1 MLGLTGSMSDTDQRH
16 RVVVMG
22 PGKVGK
28 TCILKRFLFNSYA
41 EDYKETVEDLY
52 CRDYSV
58 RGACIKVDLLDTAGN
73 LAFPA
78 MRRLSISTAH
88 AFVLVYSIT
97 SQASFEEIKKIWA
110 QIKEE
115 RCNYQE
121 IPCVIVGA
129 MTDLEN
135 SRQVEKFDT
144 LNWVYNESFPGGFV
158 EVSAKDDEN
167 VEDIFRLL
175 LDQSRGG
182 ARYTGPLSHRRRSA
196 NSLDESEPVKE
207 EWDSD
212 AKSFNRSRSLVRR
225 GSKGPK
231 VRKAR
236 RHDKNDC
243 RVS

>member
-1 MLGLTGSMSDTDQRH
+1 MSDTDQRH

-28 TCILKRFLFNSYA
+28 TCILKRFLFNTYS

-52 CRDYSV
+52 CRDYNV
-58 RGACIKVDLLDTAGN
+58 RGSCIKVDLLDTAGN
-73 LAFPA
+73 LEFPA
-78 MRRLSISTAH
+78 MRRLSITTAH
-88 AFVLVYSIT
+88 GFVLVYSIT
-97 SQASFEEIKKIWA
+97 SQRSFEEMKKLWT

-115 RCNYQE
+115 RSNYQE
-121 IPCVIVGA
+121 IPCVIVGS

-144 LNWVYNESFPGGFV
+144 LNWIYSEGFPGGFV
-158 EVSAKDDEN
+158 EVSAKEDEN

-182 ARYTGPLSHRRRSA
+182 ARYMGPLSLRRRSA
-196 NSLDESEPVKE
+196 NSLDEGEPEKSE

-212 AKSFNRSRSLVRR
+212 AKNFNRSRSLVRR
-225 GSKGPK
+225 GSKPK
-231 VRKAR
+231 VKRAR

>member
-1 MLGLTGSMSDTDQRH
+1 MRRKSLKLDFYMSGQ
-16 RVVVMG
+16 
-22 PGKVGK
+22 
-28 TCILKRFLFNSYA
+28 
-41 EDYKETVEDLY
+41 
-52 CRDYSV
+52 
-58 RGACIKVDLLDTAGN
+58 VDLLDTAGN

-78 MRRLSISTAH
+78 MRRLSITTANG
-88 AFVLVYSIT
+88 FVLVYSIT
-97 SQASFEEIKKIWA
+97 SQASFDEIKKLWT

-115 RCNYQE
+115 RSNYQD
-121 IPCVIVGA
+121 IPCVIVGS

-144 LNWVYNESFPGGFV
+144 LNWVYNEGFPGGFV
-158 EVSAKDDEN
+158 EVSAKEDEN

-182 ARYTGPLSHRRRSA
+182 ARYVGPLSMRRRSA
-196 NSLDESEPVKE
+196 NSLDESEPVRE

-243 RVS
+243 RVSWVLRSTCRWSWWLLLTKAVGKQTAAE